1 MLYGE
6 YRSYISRGSQ
16 PVKSVSSFRANGE
29 VQFRILYNGSGGG
42 LMLCIITVKTSNNAI
57 ILNSFVLIALTN
69 VIQYCDQYSLN
80 IECLQCSAG
89 YHL

>member
-6 YRSYISRGSQ
+6 YRSYISKGTQ
-16 PVKSVSSFRANGE
+16 PVRSVSSFRTNGE

-42 LMLCIITVKTSNNAI
+42 LMLCIITIKTANNAI

-69 VIQYCDQYSLN
+69 VIQYC
-80 IECLQCSAG
+80 
-89 YHL
+89 